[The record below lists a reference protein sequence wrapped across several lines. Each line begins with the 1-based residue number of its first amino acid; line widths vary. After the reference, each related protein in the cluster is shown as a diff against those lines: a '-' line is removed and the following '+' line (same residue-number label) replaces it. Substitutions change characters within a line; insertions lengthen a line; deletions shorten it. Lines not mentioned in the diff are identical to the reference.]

1 MSEADVEAIKHTAA
15 AWGRAYANGDLA
27 ALERFY
33 TDESVVIPRRKRK
46 YTGWNEIR
54 EFFGPRFGAA
64 KVKSESKIENLQ
76 VHGDWAFMQG
86 VTTITAEPKDGRPP
100 EVESARF
107 FILFKRYADGWKVY
121 QDMDTPAEL

>member
-1 MSEADVEAIKHTAA
+1 MSEADITAIKDVAA
-15 AWGRAYANGDLA
+15 AWARTYASGNVE

-33 TDESVVIPRRKRK
+33 TDESVVMPRRKRK
-46 YTGWNEIR
+46 YTGWREIR

-64 KVKSESKIENLQ
+64 KVKSESKLENLQ

-100 EVESARF
+100 EVESARYL
-107 FILFKRYADGWKVY
+107 ILFKRYPEGWKVY
-121 QDMDTPAEL
+121 QDMDTPAEP